1 MLCCEDYRECR
12 HLFWLLM
19 HILFIFYEH
28 VAYSNLNTNKN
39 IIVLNR
45 LQALGL
51 DESYFVLFFSDV
63 VAILQDHYNQTT
75 QIPLDLIH
83 QHFVKRFRGLG
94 DTFNAI
100 HLSVSW

>member
-1 MLCCEDYRECR
+1 
-12 HLFWLLM
+12 M

-28 VAYSNLNTNKN
+28 VAYSNLNTDKN

-75 QIPLDLIH
+75 QIPLDLIEN
-83 QHFVKRFRGLG
+83 FVKRFGLG
-94 DTFNAI
+94 DSSILNLKSYVVIFHI
-100 HLSVSW
+100 HMLRSFVMFRIVS